1 MIAVALGGKDTLTAG
16 WQSEG
21 AWSAGQGNATDNY
34 DTRMRD
40 VTIVGISW
48 MNKDSKKELQG
59 AVRCV
64 GYSKAKDGSR
74 SVEDSL
80 NKKPEAAASA
90 AAVTSVSRSWAW
102 VAGITACVAFIV

>member
-1 MIAVALGGKDTLTAG
+1 
-16 WQSEG
+16 
-21 AWSAGQGNATDNY
+21 
-34 DTRMRD
+34 MRD

-48 MNKDSKKELQG
+48 MHKDSKKELEG

-90 AAVTSVSRSWAW
+90 GATTSVSRSWVW
-102 VAGITACVAFIV
+102 IAGIAACIVLMA